1 MAQAVSVPSS
11 TRQLITGEN
20 PHQSTNLSAV
30 GVQALH
36 RHYFIGG
43 SGAVI
48 VSTGDVGLL
57 RLSQDRRG
65 DVKLENR
72 RWYAANAGEEPRSR
86 TIGAFSYETAGFLL
100 GRLLRNALFL
110 LRFRSRNRHL
120 QLSAFDGVSSKILV
134 RSKPQGRLK

>member
-72 RWYAANAGEEPRSR
+72 RYRGSLIRDCRLFAGAAAAE
-86 TIGAFSYETAGFLL
+86 
-100 GRLLRNALFL
+100 
-110 LRFRSRNRHL
+110 RFIPAPVPK
-120 QLSAFDGVSSKILV
+120 QE
-134 RSKPQGRLK
+134 